1 MVIHADVTELSVTV
15 ATWGALGG
23 LPVSDTCIHA
33 VFLLVAH
40 PELQPAEELP
50 VPEPLGPVPEPLG
63 STALSSAVLLPAV
76 SAIFGRD
83 RNTA

>member
-1 MVIHADVTELSVTV
+1 MVIHADESELSVTV

-40 PELQPAEELP
+40 PEPQPAEEL
-50 VPEPLGPVPEPLG
+50 PVPEPLG

-83 RNTA
+83 RNTT